1 MSGGGDYPSLNIF
14 KGLKMV
20 ELWKNIGLGLFVNS
34 SFGIMHGDFSA
45 SNIYIITGSIALM
58 WFCIKR
64 QKGLR

>member
-1 MSGGGDYPSLNIF
+1 
-14 KGLKMV
+14 MV